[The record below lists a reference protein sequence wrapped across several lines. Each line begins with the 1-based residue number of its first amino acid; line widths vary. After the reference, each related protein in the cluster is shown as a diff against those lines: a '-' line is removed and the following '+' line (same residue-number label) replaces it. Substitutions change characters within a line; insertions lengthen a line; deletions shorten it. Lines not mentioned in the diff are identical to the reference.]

1 MDKVILVC
9 LCLSTAGLDFGFA
22 AENLCDGRYIMFSI
36 ELVLGIVLSLT
47 SVALLISMLRRD

>member
-1 MDKVILVC
+1 MLVC

-22 AENLCDGRYIMFSI
+22 AENLCDGRYIMFGI